1 MIKGIYET
9 HLNVTN
15 LEKSHH
21 FYEKV
26 LGLTH
31 AHGQPERGV
40 SFYWVGGERNAMLGL
55 WEKDPAQVQRQH
67 FAFHVSLEDMKHA
80 VEYLENKGIA
90 TRNFQDDDIGE
101 LYVFGWMPAVSV
113 YFADPDG
120 HSLEFIAVLPDE
132 ARPELGLVPWSEW
145 EKLQGRSV

>member
-1 MIKGIYET
+1 MIKGLYET

-15 LEKSHH
+15 LEKSHQ
-21 FYEKV
+21 FYEKI
-26 LGLTH
+26 LGLQH
-31 AHGQPERGV
+31 ANADRERAF
-40 SFYWVGGERNAMLGL
+40 SFFWIGGERHAMLGL

-67 FAFHVSLEDMKHA
+67 FAFHVSQEDMKHA

-101 LYVFGWMPAVSV
+101 LYVFAWMPAVAV
-113 YFADPDG
+113 YFDDPDG
-120 HSLEFIAVLPDE
+120 HLLEFIAVLPDE